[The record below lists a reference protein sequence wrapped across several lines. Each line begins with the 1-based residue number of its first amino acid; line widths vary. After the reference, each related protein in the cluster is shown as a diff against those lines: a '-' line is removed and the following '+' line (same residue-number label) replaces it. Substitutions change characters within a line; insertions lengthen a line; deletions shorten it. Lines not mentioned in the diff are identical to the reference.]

1 MKPWSDRCLPRKGR
15 SIIIRFATK
24 VNIDDGDW
32 MTSDNFRCYI
42 SNKYQQRFLLLASC
56 PVPSSTDDIQLLL
69 NKLHWQCVLIILIQC
84 PFLNKSRP
92 GGIVVVNGEVFID
105 ECVLPV
111 FNQTT
116 AKIDVSHTKQQ
127 QQQQLLCRYLL
138 KDWSHLKEDPLSQI
152 GQRSPPRHLNGH
164 GKSTLLNEASVGFLG
179 GIYLSLCR
187 LPCCIA
193 SIHTLQLTFPCW
205 RRRPGIIGSWKNAP
219 ISPTFK
225 YTRIVTRLRRLK
237 SRLQRTCFDS
247 SCGSI
252 LAPPFYVFE

>member
-1 MKPWSDRCLPRKGR
+1 MLCIYR
-15 SIIIRFATK
+15 I
-24 VNIDDGDW
+24 N
-32 MTSDNFRCYI
+32 TSSASSCWPPV
-42 SNKYQQRFLLLASC
+42 LSC
-56 PVPSSTDDIQLLL
+56 PVPFTDDIQLLL

-116 AKIDVSHTKQQ
+116 AKIDFSHTKQKQ
-127 QQQQLLCRYLL
+127 QKLLCRYLL

-152 GQRSPPRHLNGH
+152 GQRTHSRHLNGH

-193 SIHTLQLTFPCW
+193 STHTLQLTFPCW
-205 RRRPGIIGSWKNAP
+205 RRRPGNNK
-219 ISPTFK
+219 K
-225 YTRIVTRLRRLK
+225 LK
-237 SRLQRTCFDS
+237 ECANF
-247 SCGSI
+247 
-252 LAPPFYVFE
+252 ANF